1 MNFAPLNWDPS
12 TFSNMGT
19 NINDLHIFNEVAPET
34 FKEDEEGLITIADLK
49 AAKLNF
55 ETIVFAFKAA
65 HRNVQKIQKK
75 IAEYELEVTK
85 LTSLTKNINEKGIFA
100 HLNNEFMLETNMK
113 SADYTAL
120 FDIFNKSTTSLLENM
135 AARQAIVGSK
145 IENEK
150 SKLKE
155 TKDLITEI
163 ENIIKFVKKDVDIA
177 ALNVAPAAITSLE
190 CSICKVAQIT
200 HALKACGHTFC
211 EECVNHIQSNKC
223 PYCNAFTIVAPGQPR
238 ALRLYFTS

>member
-19 NINDLHIFNEVAPET
+19 NINELHIFNEVAPET
-34 FKEDEEGLITIADLK
+34 FREDEEGLITIADLK

-55 ETIVFAFKAA
+55 ETIVFAFRAA

-75 IAEYELEVTK
+75 IAEYELEITK

-150 SKLKE
+150 SRLKE

-190 CSICKVAQIT
+190 CSICKLAEIT

-211 EECVNHIQSNKC
+211 SECIEHMSNNC